1 MDPTHAIWIASPKA
15 QLSGAEMDFARTA
28 TWSTA
33 IKKIDPSDG
42 LAVPL
47 ADFLRRGQHFADFC
61 AFSLRQSTLAEFL
74 SEAAKCAAAA
84 CNAPMAKV
92 LQLDEPTRRLTVIA
106 EFGLGADAVGR
117 DAGLAEVGNPPGQA
131 LVNGEPVVVSD
142 LGQWP
147 QSRVPELLVEFHV
160 VTSINIPLIGRSG
173 PFGILEVD
181 YRQNYAVGPVDVS
194 FLAAVASVAAEG
206 VEIMSQREALTLERD
221 LKDVLLREQQHRIRN
236 NFQSIADLLS
246 INAVKT
252 KDEAARQ
259 GFQSIERRVFA
270 LASMYDHLLG
280 LHEQRDK
287 VDLSRYLGSL
297 CDDLQH
303 FYALKEQGIAL
314 SCNRQLGVM
323 VDLNTCTTVGTVVN
337 ELVANSIEHAFPTG
351 TGRIEVSLTTDA
363 HGAIEVRVSDDGIG
377 AKTEDCNGT
386 GLQTARR
393 LIAHTGGNLALW
405 SAPDHGSKWTITL
418 PSKIRS

>member
-1 MDPTHAIWIASPKA
+1 
-15 QLSGAEMDFARTA
+15 MDFARTA

-33 IKKIDPSDG
+33 IKNIDPSDDV
-42 LAVPL
+42 AVPL
-47 ADFLRRGQHFADFC
+47 GDFLRRGQHFSDFC
-61 AFSLRQSTLAEFL
+61 AFSLRQSSLAEFL
-74 SEAAKCAAAA
+74 GEAAKCAAAA

-92 LQLDEPTRRLTVIA
+92 LELDIPTRKLTVIA
-106 EFGLGADAVGR
+106 EFGLGVDAIGR
-117 DAGLAEVGNPPGQA
+117 PAGFAEAGNPPGKA
-131 LVNGEPVVVSD
+131 LVDGEPVIVDD

-147 QSRVPELLVEFHV
+147 SARVPELLVDFHV
-160 VTSINIPLIGRSG
+160 VTSINIPLIGSSG

-181 YRQNYAVGPVDVS
+181 YPQQYAVGPVDIS

-206 VEIMSQREALTLERD
+206 VEVMLQREALTVERD

-246 INAVKT
+246 INAIKT
-252 KDEAARQ
+252 RDEAARH

-314 SCNRQLGVM
+314 NCNRQLGVM
-323 VDLNTCTTVGTVVN
+323 VDLNACTTIGTVVN

-351 TGRIEVSLTTDA
+351 KGGIEVSLAADV
-363 HGAIEVRVSDDGIG
+363 HGAIEVRVNDDGIG
-377 AKTEDCNGT
+377 AKSEDCNGT
-386 GLQTARR
+386 GLNTARR
-393 LIAHTGGNLALW
+393 LIAHAGGSLTLW
-405 SAPDHGSKWTITL
+405 SEPDHGSKWTISI
-418 PSKIRS
+418 PSKTVG